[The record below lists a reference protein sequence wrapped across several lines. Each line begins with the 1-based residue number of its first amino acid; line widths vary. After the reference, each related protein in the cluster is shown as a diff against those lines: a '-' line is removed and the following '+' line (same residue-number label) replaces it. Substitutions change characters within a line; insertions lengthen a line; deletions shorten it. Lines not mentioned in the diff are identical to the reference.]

1 MLVPLET
8 GTVPGDPFE
17 LAVFGSQ
24 IAKALIGLAIAY
36 IAYQGYRRNQS
47 RPMLLLSIG
56 FVLVLGV
63 PFVLFVLFYTVP
75 GVPELTAALVME
87 ASQLAG
93 LLVILYALRMP
104 P

>member
-1 MLVPLET
+1 MPVPLEV

-24 IAKALIGLAIAY
+24 IAKALIGLVIAY
-36 IAYQGYRRNQS
+36 IAFQGYRRNRS
-47 RPMLLLSIG
+47 RPMLAISIG
-56 FVLVLGV
+56 FVLVLGI

-75 GVPELTAALVME
+75 GVPEIPAALVME
-87 ASQLAG
+87 ASQLVG

-104 P
+104 S